1 MALYP
6 VELSREEL
14 EHNISALRAQREHL
28 EIKVAKLEADKREE
42 MVCKNEAYAFI
53 LESGLLEQFK
63 EYSRLKVCGDNPHQA
78 CLDWIEY
85 EAKRRAQNRGNSQ

>member
-1 MALYP
+1 MLYD
-6 VELSREEL
+6 VELTREEL
-14 EHNISALRAQREHL
+14 EHNISVLRAQRDHL
-28 EIKVAKLEADKREE
+28 ETKVAKLEQDKREE

-85 EAKRRAQNRGNSQ
+85 EAKKRAQNRRGS

>member
-1 MALYP
+1 MLYD
-6 VELSREEL
+6 VELTREEL
-14 EHNISALRAQREHL
+14 EHNISVLRAQRDHL
-28 EIKVAKLEADKREE
+28 ETKVAKLEQDKREE

-85 EAKRRAQNRGNSQ
+85 EAKRRTQNRRGS

>member
-1 MALYP
+1 MLYP
-6 VELSREEL
+6 VELTREEL
-14 EHNISALRAQREHL
+14 EHNISVLRAQRDHL
-28 EIKVAKLEADKREE
+28 ETKVAKLEQDKREE

-63 EYSRLKVCGDNPHQA
+63 EYSRLKVCGDNPHKA

-85 EAKRRAQNRGNSQ
+85 EAKKRAQNRRGS

>member
-1 MALYP
+1 MLYP
-6 VELSREEL
+6 VELTREEL
-14 EHNISALRAQREHL
+14 EHNIRVLRAEMNR
-28 EIKVAKLEADKREE
+28 LEAEVSRLQGREREE
-42 MVCKNEAYAFI
+42 MRCKNEAYAFI

-85 EAKRRAQNRGNSQ
+85 EAKKRAQNRRGS

>member
-1 MALYP
+1 MYYK
-6 VELSREEL
+6 ELTREEL
-14 EHNISALRAQREHL
+14 EHNFNVLAMERERL
-28 EIKVAKLEADKREE
+28 AIQLDKCKEEKREE

-85 EAKRRAQNRGNSQ
+85 EAKKRAQNRRGS

>member
-1 MALYP
+1 MLYD
-6 VELSREEL
+6 VELTREEL
-14 EHNISALRAQREHL
+14 EHNIRVLRAQRDHL
-28 EIKVAKLEADKREE
+28 ETKVAKLEQDKREE

-85 EAKRRAQNRGNSQ
+85 EAKRRTQNRRGS